1 MLKKRKQLFLLMAVA
16 LFCNASCAYGST
28 QRSGAQPENSKVV
41 SVSET
46 PKANEK
52 SVTGGEQTAAT
63 NKAAAEEQ
71 TSKAAKSDCSRN
83 IKGAGSRKI
92 EIPSELC
99 FDEKK
104 PADKSEVVP
113 NPPRGVKQA
122 NTLYDLKVPVREVPS
137 EVLQVVELIM
147 GKKTTAKEFSLIASP
162 NGEDSTRR
170 NITMYLYS
178 PITDDIK
185 DSGTFYFQKQKRKMK
200 LVLAEIS
207 N

>member
-1 MLKKRKQLFLLMAVA
+1 MLKKRNHLFLLMAVA
-16 LFCNASCAYGST
+16 LFCNTSCAYGST
-28 QRSGAQPENSKVV
+28 QRSETQPENSKVA

-46 PKANEK
+46 PKASEK
-52 SVTGGEQTAAT
+52 SVTSSERMTST
-63 NKAAAEEQ
+63 NKAVTEEQ
-71 TSKAAKSDCSRN
+71 TSNATKSDCSHN

-92 EIPSELC
+92 KIPSELC
-99 FDEKK
+99 FNEKK

-113 NPPRGVKQA
+113 SPPRGQKQA
-122 NTLYDLKVPVREVPS
+122 NTLYDIKVPVREVPT

-170 NITMYLYS
+170 NITIYLYS

-185 DSGTFYFQKQKRKMK
+185 DSGTFYFQKQNGKRK
-200 LVLAEIS
+200 LVLADVAE
-207 N
+207 